1 MTTKP
6 KADDFDAAFAQASKD
21 DDQQAS
27 DATASD
33 DAATGDEDD
42 ADAAAA
48 AASVEEG
55 KDDAAAGGD
64 DDADDDSGVDD
75 DADDDDQS
83 GGDDGDD
90 DAASGAGAGDDGADD
105 QKGGTPAAKKAGDT
119 TTLTNEQL
127 LERMSQLLGK
137 GSAEEHQRQQK
148 EDPPAKAAADDKGDK
163 GDKGGEGKKE
173 EKQQPLYTEEEQQLI
188 DAYRSDW
195 PDIAR
200 AEALSRRQ
208 EYQQLL
214 QFVFTQV
221 QAAIGPISE
230 TVDVMSNQAHLQQLQ
245 TKITDYDDVRD
256 KVVAW
261 VEEQPAYLRAAYEHV
276 ITEGTAEEVADLV
289 DRYRRE
295 NGIEAP
301 KAKASTDK
309 QQQQSQDTEL
319 PAATKKA
326 AAGLAPV
333 RSKRSTPSRS
343 ADPADFDAAF
353 AEFAKK
359 I

>member
-21 DDQQAS
+21 DD
-27 DATASD
+27 
-33 DAATGDEDD
+33 AAAAAAAESAQGDGDGGDEDD

-48 AASVEEG
+48 AAGVAEEEADAAAAEAAKGGEDADAGTGDDPDADTGDAGDGGEKGG
-55 KDDAAAGGD
+55 KEDDAA
-64 DDADDDSGVDD
+64 
-75 DADDDDQS
+75 
-83 GGDDGDD
+83 
-90 DAASGAGAGDDGADD
+90 
-105 QKGGTPAAKKAGDT
+105 KTPPPEEPA
-119 TTLTNEQL
+119 LTNEEL
-127 LERMSQLLGK
+127 LARMSELLGK
-137 GSAEEHQRQQK
+137 GSAEQHQQQQQK
-148 EDPPAKAAADDKGDK
+148 DPPAKAQPDA
-163 GDKGGEGKKE
+163 EGAKE
-173 EKQQPLYTEEEQQLI
+173 EKQEQQPLYTPEEEQLLE
-188 DAYRSDW
+188 AYRNDW

-214 QFVFTQV
+214 QFVFSQV
-221 QAAIGPISE
+221 KQVLDPISE
-230 TVDVMSNQAHLQQLQ
+230 TVDVISNQAHLQQLQ
-245 TKITDYDDVRD
+245 TQIADYDDVRD
-256 KVVAW
+256 KVVQW
-261 VEEQPAYLRAAYEHV
+261 VEGQPAYLRAAYEHV
-276 ITEGTAEEVADLV
+276 ITQGTAEEVADLV
-289 DRYRRE
+289 ERYRKE

-301 KAKASTDK
+301 KAKASSGE

-333 RSKRSTPSRS
+333 RSKRSTPSGS